1 MVEEEGMSPMMTT
14 IFTVWNTFA
23 LITCYKTYKVTTS
36 VLLCYIASLA
46 SADLMFTLLSI
57 FDLIAFIFNGDWF
70 GGNPVCKIQSFLIE
84 SCYTVSILTL
94 VAISYERLKAVSLP
108 VLARAQNRTTERTI
122 ILKII
127 WVIGIASCGPLLYA
141 YYVKKDEETSDKSM
155 CVNEYMG
162 DLGRQI
168 YYAIQAGLL
177 FVLPLGFMIWT
188 HVRIVQLL
196 SRHVKTRNSVRRDNR
211 DGLKQRKVT
220 KMLAIVTLV
229 FFICYGPFMVVRAL
243 RYFYVY
249 NGDSVWR
256 LAQIMIFGQAAVNP
270 IIYCF
275 YSKQFRFSFRDWL
288 RCRFSTAETR
298 KLRSSSTRSVSSS
311 KSSQTFALNEFC
323 AAPVNRV

>member
-1 MVEEEGMSPMMTT
+1 MVEEEGMSPYFPT
-14 IFTVWNTFA
+14 IFYCLYAIIFTLAFVGNTFA

-57 FDLIAFIFNGDWF
+57 FDLIAFIGNGDWF

-94 VAISYERLKAVSLP
+94 VAISYERLKAVSSP

-177 FVLPLGFMIWT
+177 FVLPLGLMIWT

-196 SRHVKTRNSVRRDNR
+196 SRHVKTRNSAMTDNR
-211 DGLKQRKVT
+211 DGLKT
-220 KMLAIVTLV
+220 T
-229 FFICYGPFMVVRAL
+229 
-243 RYFYVY
+243 
-249 NGDSVWR
+249 
-256 LAQIMIFGQAAVNP
+256 
-270 IIYCF
+270 
-275 YSKQFRFSFRDWL
+275 
-288 RCRFSTAETR
+288 
-298 KLRSSSTRSVSSS
+298 
-311 KSSQTFALNEFC
+311 
-323 AAPVNRV
+323 